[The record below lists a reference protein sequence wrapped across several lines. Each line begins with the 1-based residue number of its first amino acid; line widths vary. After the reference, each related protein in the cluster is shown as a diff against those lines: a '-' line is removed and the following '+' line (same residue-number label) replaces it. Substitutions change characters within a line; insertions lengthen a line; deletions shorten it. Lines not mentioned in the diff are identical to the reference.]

1 MTDPTNEGTEAVSPE
16 NAPRKTADT
25 EAKHYENMI
34 RLESEQGA
42 KVKNAS
48 TSRGIVLVHTGDGK
62 GKSTAGFGVAI
73 RAAGHGQRVGVVQ
86 FIKGTWKTGE
96 QAALRRFEE
105 ITHVISG
112 DGFTWKTKN
121 RANDIASA
129 EHGLAVA
136 AEMLKGGEY
145 HVVILDEINVAMGY
159 EYLDPDQVIEAIA
172 ARPSKTSVVL
182 TGRNAPQSIIE
193 AADTVTLHVPV
204 KHAFKSGIKAR
215 IGVEF

>member
-1 MTDPTNEGTEAVSPE
+1 MTDTTDS
-16 NAPRKTADT
+16 NA
-25 EAKHYENMI
+25 EHYEKMVA
-34 RLESEQGA
+34 LDAEQGA
-42 KVKNAS
+42 KVKDAYV
-48 TSRGIVLVHTGDGK
+48 SRGVVLVHTGDGK

-96 QAALRRFEE
+96 QAALARFEE

-129 EHGLAVA
+129 EHGLSVA
-136 AEMLKGGEY
+136 ADMLKSGDY
-145 HVVILDEINVAMGY
+145 HVVILDEINVAMSY
-159 EYLDPDQVIEAIA
+159 DYLDPACVLEAIA

-182 TGRNAPQSIIE
+182 TGRNAPESIID
-193 AADTVTLHVPV
+193 AADTVTQHVAV

>member
-1 MTDPTNEGTEAVSPE
+1 MTKPTDQDSSPE
-16 NAPRKTADT
+16 TAEKAPPQAAGS
-25 EAKHYENMI
+25 EAKHYENMVA
-34 RLESEQGA
+34 LDAEQGA
-42 KVKNAS
+42 KVKSAS
-48 TSRGIVLVHTGDGK
+48 MSRGIVLVHTGDGK

-96 QAALRRFEE
+96 QASLARFEE

-136 AEMLKGGEY
+136 AEMLEGGEY
-145 HVVILDEINVAMGY
+145 HVVILDEINVAMSYGY
-159 EYLDPDQVIEAIA
+159 LEPARVLEAIA

-204 KHAFKSGIKAR
+204 KHAFTSGIKAR

>member
-1 MTDPTNEGTEAVSPE
+1 MTDPTDS
-16 NAPRKTADT
+16 NAAHHEKMVALD
-25 EAKHYENMI
+25 A
-34 RLESEQGA
+34 EQGA
-42 KVKNAS
+42 KVKAAS
-48 TSRGIVLVHTGDGK
+48 VSRGIVLVHTGDGK

-96 QAALRRFEE
+96 QAALARFEE

-121 RANDIASA
+121 RANDVASA
-129 EHGLAVA
+129 EHGLSVA
-136 AEMLKGGEY
+136 ADMLKSGDY
-145 HVVILDEINVAMGY
+145 HVVILDEINVAMSY
-159 EYLDPDQVIEAIA
+159 DYIDPARVIEAIA
-172 ARPSKTSVVL
+172 ARPTKTSVVL
-182 TGRNAPQSIIE
+182 TGRNAPESIIE